1 MSSSRPVWITES
13 GEGGGERGKQNTLEI
28 VIVKDKLCGPED
40 NKKEAILSV
49 ALRHN

>member
-1 MSSSRPVWITES
+1 M
-13 GEGGGERGKQNTLEI
+13 

-49 ALRHN
+49 ALRHDKVKKRTRRQLRAKEGLVSV